1 MIFCFSVKSVYWTV
15 LCESEACA
23 EPKKKLIHFICEESE
38 NGGEI
43 SSEYRMWLTI
53 KLHKGYLHYN
63 TSARMAHCCSIQST
77 ISLGLSV
84 TLLIKSCLSARKYNM

>member
-53 KLHKGYLHYN
+53 KLHKRLFALQYKCTNG
-63 TSARMAHCCSIQST
+63 
-77 ISLGLSV
+77 SLL
-84 TLLIKSCLSARKYNM
+84 